1 MAGGRSP
8 PAARAGAPAAGG
20 PGAPSAVVVLPDA
33 RLGAL
38 RRGYAAAGLRRRLR
52 LAAGLA
58 VLALLVA
65 VSARTAEVDPA
76 TMWAK
81 LGGFTSYFD
90 RLGTLDSGA
99 RVWTDPAEWFWGL
112 KKWGLLLGQ
121 TLLMGYVGTLWGAA
135 SAFLLC
141 FLAARTTA
149 PSAPVRFLALRFL
162 EFCRTVPVLVFAL
175 VFVVAFGLGAL
186 PGVLALAVHTAG
198 ALGKLFTEVVESA
211 DGRPAEGVRAAGGG
225 GLAAV
230 RFGVLPQV
238 LSAFASYA
246 LLRFEINVREATVM
260 GFVGAGGIGE
270 ELLIA
275 IRRFYYSDVSA
286 ILVLIVLTVF
296 ALDLGTERLRARLF
310 PGEAK

>member
-1 MAGGRSP
+1 MKAGTGT
-8 PAARAGAPAAGG
+8 PAPHA
-20 PGAPSAVVVLPDA
+20 AVVLLPED

-38 RRGYAAAGLRRRLR
+38 RRAHAAAGSRRRLK
-52 LAAGLA
+52 LLAGLA
-58 VLALLVA
+58 VLLLLIA
-65 VSARTAEVDPA
+65 VSSRLAEIDPA
-76 TMWAK
+76 TMWNRF
-81 LGGFTSYFD
+81 GGFTSYFD
-90 RLGTLDSGA
+90 RLGKLDSGA

-112 KKWGLLLGQ
+112 RRWSILLGQ

-135 SAFLLC
+135 FAFLLC
-141 FLAARTTA
+141 FAASRTTC
-149 PSAPVRFLALRFL
+149 PSAGVRFATLRFL
-162 EFCRTVPVLVFAL
+162 EVCRTVPVLVFAL
-175 VFVVAFGLGAL
+175 VFVVAFGLGPL
-186 PGVLALAVHTAG
+186 PGVLALAIHTAG
-198 ALGKLFTEVVESA
+198 AVGKLFTEVVENA
-211 DGRPAEGVRAAGGG
+211 DGRPAEGVRASGGSRI
-225 GLAAV
+225 AAI

-296 ALDLGTERLRARLF
+296 ALDMLTERLRSRLF
-310 PGEAK
+310 PGEMR

>member
-1 MAGGRSP
+1 MEPR
-8 PAARAGAPAAGG
+8 RGAPAS
-20 PGAPSAVVVLPDA
+20 PSAVVLLPDD
-33 RLGAL
+33 RLRAL
-38 RRGYAAAGLRRRLR
+38 RHAYGVAGSRRRIRFAAA
-52 LAAGLA
+52 LA

-65 VSARTAEVDPA
+65 VSCRTAEIDPA

-112 KKWGLLLGQ
+112 KKWSLLLGQ

-135 SAFLLC
+135 FAFGLC
-141 FLAARTTA
+141 FLAARTTC
-149 PSAPVRFLALRFL
+149 PSAVVRFLALRFL

-198 ALGKLFTEVVESA
+198 SLGKLFTEIVESA
-211 DGRPAEGVRAAGGG
+211 DGRPAEGVRASGGAA
-225 GLAAV
+225 LAV
-230 RFGVLPQV
+230 IRFGVLPQV
-238 LSAFASYA
+238 LASFASYA

-286 ILVLIVLTVF
+286 ILLLIILTVF
-296 ALDLGTERLRARLF
+296 ALDIGTERLRARLF
-310 PGEAK
+310 PGEAR